1 MDNSRKIDNINHN
14 IFAQQNNFSA
24 GNPFSGD
31 FNPENIAA
39 PTSQTPVS
47 NPTKRLNGYDSTILN
62 QTNFEGDN
70 TDELSIE
77 YRIKDKESLIK
88 DLDARIKVADN
99 YGTQNEAFGLKAK
112 KQRVLQELDTL
123 RKQQIY
129 GNRNLNNKKS
139 SLNETFKVKMPLLYK
154 IQGFI
159 SREILAR
166 LSKKVSSVVTLS
178 DSLEQLSAISK
189 NVDELVD
196 MNVPYGEKVQNYE
209 KLTEYLN
216 QANII
221 HSKIS
226 KSMGKKA

>member
-1 MDNSRKIDNINHN
+1 MDSSKNNNINQN
-14 IFAQQNNFSA
+14 IFAQGNSYSSA
-24 GNPFSGD
+24 NPFSA
-31 FNPENIAA
+31 NITPEINIAQNHI
-39 PTSQTPVS
+39 TNPV
-47 NPTKRLNGYDSTILN
+47 KRLNGYDSTILN

-70 TDELSIE
+70 TDEVNIE
-77 YRIKDKESLIK
+77 YRIKDKEALIK
-88 DLDARIKVADN
+88 DLDAKIKIADN

-129 GNRNLNNKKS
+129 GSRNLNNKKN
-139 SLNETFKVKMPLLYK
+139 SLSETFKIKMPLLYK

-159 SREILAR
+159 SREILAK
-166 LSKKVSSVVTLS
+166 LSKKINSVVTLS
-178 DSLEQLSAISK
+178 DSLEELSTISK
-189 NVDELVD
+189 SVDELVD

-216 QANII
+216 QANVI